1 MMLVRKLRRTLE
13 RFRRTEARRSFIL
26 KAPNATDIMRQT
38 REVRLCDCAHT
49 RSAWTE
55 LSQAFAADRVQA
67 CWGKKL
73 NQEAEFHQEVR
84 K

>member
-1 MMLVRKLRRTLE
+1 VR
-13 RFRRTEARRSFIL
+13 
-26 KAPNATDIMRQT
+26 P
-38 REVRLCDCAHT
+38 CAHT